1 MFTDVFFTIYHCLV
15 QKATFT
21 FIVGLTPVYSHG
33 YIQLINT
40 C

>member
-21 FIVGLTPVYSHG
+21 FIVGLTP
-33 YIQLINT
+33 QLINT